1 MSSLSDESAG
11 THAAAGVPAP
21 GAAEAAPVSAVV
33 ADAKFVEST
42 DSADAAP
49 DPQLIAD
56 LVTANRI
63 LFDQNVVDAFGH
75 VSARHDKRPD
85 RFLLAR
91 SMAPALV
98 TGADILEFDLDG
110 NPLAAKGR
118 PVYLERFIHGEIYR
132 ARPDVGA
139 VVHSHS
145 HAVIPFGV
153 VRSHKLRAI
162 FHMAGFVGTDTPIF
176 EIRDSV
182 GDGSD
187 LLIRNSELGAALARS
202 LGNKS
207 VVLMRGHGVTVAAAT
222 LRQTVFGGV
231 YVDVNARLQLQA
243 IGLGAVNYLTEAE
256 GCAAATTNAASM
268 GRAWELWKMRVEG
281 KL

>member
-1 MSSLSDESAG
+1 MCTSSHGD
-11 THAAAGVPAP
+11 
-21 GAAEAAPVSAVV
+21 AAPVSTVV
-33 ADAKFVEST
+33 ADTK
-42 DSADAAP
+42 ADATAP
-49 DPQLIAD
+49 DPRLVAD

-63 LFDQNVVDAFGH
+63 LFDQHVVDAFGH
-75 VSARHDKRPD
+75 ASVRHDKRPD

-98 TGADILEFDLDG
+98 TAADILEFDLDG
-110 NPLAAKGR
+110 NPLAAHGR

-132 ARPDVGA
+132 ARPDVVA

-162 FHMAGFVGTDTPIF
+162 FHMSGFVGVDTPIF
-176 EIRDSV
+176 EIRDCV

-187 LLIRNSELGAALARS
+187 LLIRNRELGAALVKS
-202 LGNKS
+202 LGQKS
-207 VVLMRGHGVTVAAAT
+207 VVLMRGHGMTVTAPNLPDAVY
-222 LRQTVFGGV
+222 RGV
-231 YVDVNARLQLQA
+231 YVDINARLQLEA
-243 IGLGAVNYLTEAE
+243 IGLGAVNYLTESE
-256 GCAAATTNAASM
+256 GRATAAAQASQV
-268 GRAWELWKMRVEG
+268 GRAWDMWKMKVEG